1 MKKSKARV
9 KFMRLAV
16 RFVLIYGLVT
26 GGGGMMLGQQRQE
39 VESVVKRQLELYP
52 QSRLIDLYKNFFQ
65 DKFGPGHMVADTA
78 SAGAYIRRE
87 LALMRSESGG
97 KVVGLTQSEV
107 AEVIG
112 WEGRFVRVDL
122 AVIEMGI
129 VSYKRFSE
137 AFFESSS
144 SHILP
149 DIEKWKRRI
158 CCSPQQRVD
167 CCIQAALQINTK
179 RYLGE
184 AYFRTIR
191 ALAQHSIPS
200 SLPTNPSFSVVVAF
214 IETAVMSHSRIS
226 AIIWRIRGM
235 NGPILGR

>member
-78 SAGAYIRRE
+78 FAGAYIRRE

-158 CCSPQQRVD
+158 CCSPQQRVH

-184 AYFRTIR
+184 AYFLTIR

>member
-1 MKKSKARV
+1 MKKSQTRV
-9 KFMRLAV
+9 NFMRLTM
-16 RFVLIYGLVT
+16 RIVLICWLVI
-26 GGGGMMLGQQRQE
+26 GNGAVMLGQSLE
-39 VESVVKRQLELYP
+39 AVERVVKWQLENYP
-52 QSRLIDLYKNFFQ
+52 ESRLTDLYKNFFQ

-158 CCSPQQRVD
+158 CCSPQQ
-167 CCIQAALQINTK
+167 
-179 RYLGE
+179 
-184 AYFRTIR
+184 
-191 ALAQHSIPS
+191 
-200 SLPTNPSFSVVVAF
+200 
-214 IETAVMSHSRIS
+214 
-226 AIIWRIRGM
+226 
-235 NGPILGR
+235 

>member
-1 MKKSKARV
+1 MFFKGLFSIVMVCCTLWCGSAGELQGRDV
-9 KFMRLAV
+9 VLNMDMRS
-16 RFVLIYGLVT
+16 R
-26 GGGGMMLGQQRQE
+26 

-107 AEVIG
+107 AEIIG

-149 DIEKWKRRI
+149 DIEKWKREWSEI
-158 CCSPQQRVD
+158 EK
-167 CCIQAALQINTK
+167 I
-179 RYLGE
+179 
-184 AYFRTIR
+184 IR
-191 ALAQHSIPS
+191 
-200 SLPTNPSFSVVVAF
+200 
-214 IETAVMSHSRIS
+214 ETAPQL
-226 AIIWRIRGM
+226 RGFDEDSDFI
-235 NGPILGR
+235 GDLLGRGEYVVHHSSEYTAAYRPHYRLIRRDIWERLISEP

>member
-16 RFVLIYGLVT
+16 RIVLIYGLVT

-97 KVVGLTQSEV
+97 KVVGLTQREV
-107 AEVIG
+107 AEITG
-112 WEGRFVRVDL
+112 WEGKFVRVDM
-122 AVIEMGI
+122 AVIDMGI
-129 VSYKRFSE
+129 ISYKIFSD
-137 AFFESSS
+137 AFFESSR

-149 DIEKWKRRI
+149 DVKKWANEWFLIEKIIKDI
-158 CCSPQQRVD
+158 AP
-167 CCIQAALQINTK
+167 QINGFEEDSALLRK
-179 RYLGE
+179 LLGNGEYVVHHSREYSE
-184 AYFRTIR
+184 AYRPHYRLIKR
-191 ALAQHSIPS
+191 
-200 SLPTNPSFSVVVAF
+200 
-214 IETAVMSHSRIS
+214 E
-226 AIIWRIRGM
+226 IWERVS
-235 NGPILGR
+235 NLYEP